1 MWWTGGEGIDA
12 QNKFTFHVIENY
24 AVGEMI
30 ARGGGSLKVFIALT
44 EDLDSVS
51 SKHMEAHK
59 CL

>member
-1 MWWTGGEGIDA
+1 MGEGINA
-12 QNKFTFHVIENY
+12 QNKLTFLVIENY

-30 ARGGGSLKVFIALT
+30 ARGGGSLKVLIALT

-51 SKHMEAHK
+51 SNHMEAHK